1 MPVAASVSWCVLMA
15 ATRASKIS
23 FAVDVLVC
31 WLGCV
36 SDDVIGF
43 TDESYS
49 CAAYGYENGYD
60 YLCWCH
66 WCIYLR

>member
-49 CAAYGYENGYD
+49 
-60 YLCWCH
+60 
-66 WCIYLR
+66 

>member
-1 MPVAASVSWCVLMA
+1 MSYERAGALQLVCYLFHRSVLMPVAASVSWCVLMA
-15 ATRASKIS
+15 STRASKIS

-43 TDESYS
+43 ADESYS
-49 CAAYGYENGYD
+49 
-60 YLCWCH
+60 
-66 WCIYLR
+66 

>member
-1 MPVAASVSWCVLMA
+1 MPVAASVSLCVLMA

-23 FAVDVLVC
+23 LAVDVLVG

-43 TDESYS
+43 TDKSYS

-60 YLCWCH
+60 
-66 WCIYLR
+66 